1 MSKESDISIVMGS
14 GNQGLLWAN
23 QHPPTCFAFDK
34 NHIDNKDLAIKNYIR
49 GHSLHLPFKDNSID
63 IIYSD
68 FLLNALQPGDR
79 EAFFADLRVNPDLL
93 ASDLYPETVR
103 NWYVDTIQKRFV
115 PSKPHFWHIRCL
127 LREAAINEM
136 WRVLSA
142 PGKIVIVDHDEVVKW
157 VINRSPQILSSARYK
172 PLMYTSEFCFSDYSR
187 SNSLNKVIKDG
198 ARPKKVILEKRLSV
212 EKSFK

>member
-1 MSKESDISIVMGS
+1 MIKESDISIVMGS

-23 QHPPTCFAFDK
+23 QHSPTCFAFDK
-34 NHIDNKDLAIKNYIR
+34 NHIDNEDLSIKNYIR

-103 NWYVDTIQKRFV
+103 NWYVGTIQRRFV
-115 PSKPHFWHIRCL
+115 PNRPHFWHIRCL

-142 PGKIVIVDHDEVVKW
+142 PGKIVIVDHDQVVNWIANNSYSIFKE
-157 VINRSPQILSSARYK
+157 SLYK
-172 PLMYTSEFCFSDYSR
+172 PTVFWTHINYEDQQR
-187 SNSLNKVIKDG
+187 SNSLVKLQRKGKKFRKKLVIK
-198 ARPKKVILEKRLSV
+198 KVPI
-212 EKSFK
+212 